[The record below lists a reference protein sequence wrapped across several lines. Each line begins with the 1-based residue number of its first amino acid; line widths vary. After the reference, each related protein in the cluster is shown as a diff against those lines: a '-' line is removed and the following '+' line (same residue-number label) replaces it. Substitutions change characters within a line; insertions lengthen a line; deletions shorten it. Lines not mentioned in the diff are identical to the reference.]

1 MLFSGYSAVDN
12 FIFNSINQIFNC
24 LYSII
29 ILKLDLVNLVH
40 NNSILGITVHIHFLK
55 NPI

>member
-12 FIFNSINQIFNC
+12 FIFNSINQIFNF
-24 LYSII
+24 LFSII
-29 ILKLDLVNLVH
+29 ISKIDLVN
-40 NNSILGITVHIHFLK
+40 NNSILGITVLIQFLK